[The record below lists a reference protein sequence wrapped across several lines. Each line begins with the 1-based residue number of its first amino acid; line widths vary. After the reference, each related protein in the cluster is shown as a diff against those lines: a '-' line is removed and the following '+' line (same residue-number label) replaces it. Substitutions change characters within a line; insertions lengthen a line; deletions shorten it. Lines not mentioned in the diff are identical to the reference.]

1 MMTEKKSRHQKR
13 KKRLSDFRIA
23 KRKKRFSNFT
33 IPKSIELFEIK

>member
-1 MMTEKKSRHQKR
+1 MIEKKSSHQKR
-13 KKRLSDFRIA
+13 KKRLSDLRIA